1 MHKSAIPA
9 LSGLE
14 RDPQGR
20 LLLRLTDGSRHEDV
34 TPVRAHPLSAPRHG
48 ISLVGADGHERCWLP
63 DLDALAPAVRT
74 LLEQA
79 LAEREFTP
87 ILTRLVAVSTF
98 ATPSLWTVET
108 DRGPRAFV
116 LKGEEDIRRLDAQA
130 LLVTD
135 ADGVCYRIA
144 DRLAL
149 DRASRRLL
157 ERFL

>member
-1 MHKSAIPA
+1 MHSPTTPA
-9 LSGLE
+9 LSSLE
-14 RDPQGR
+14 RDAQGR
-20 LLLRLTDGSRHEDV
+20 LLLRLADGSRHQDV
-34 TPVRAHPLSAPRHG
+34 TPVRAHPLTAPRHG
-48 ISLVGADGHERCWLP
+48 ISLVGPDGHERFWLP
-63 DLDALAPAVRT
+63 DLDTLAPAVRK
-74 LLEQA
+74 LLELA

-87 ILTRLVAVSTF
+87 ILVRLVAVSTF
-98 ATPSLWTVET
+98 ATPSRWTVET
-108 DRGPRAFV
+108 DRGPRTFV
-116 LKGEEDIRRLDAQA
+116 LKGEEDIRRLDSQA

>member
-1 MHKSAIPA
+1 MHTLGLT

-14 RDPQGR
+14 RDAHGR
-20 LLLRLTDGSRHEDV
+20 LVLRLIDGSRHEGV
-34 TPVRAHPLSAPRHG
+34 TPLRAHPLTQPRRG
-48 ISLVGADGHERCWLP
+48 IALVGADGRELCWLP
-63 DLDALAPAVRT
+63 ELDALPPEVRT

-87 ILTRLVAVSTF
+87 TITRLVSVSTF
-98 ATPSLWTVET
+98 ATPSVWHVDT
-108 DRGPRAFV
+108 DRGTRIFT
-116 LKGEEDIRRLDAQA
+116 LKAEEDVRRLDGQA

-144 DRLAL
+144 DRMAL